1 VAGLGKVGS
10 PRGQAEAVVQSQ
22 RKGVDHGVVSE
33 LCIKSAAVDLRSDL
47 RVDRFTI
54 KIDIIK
60 SAKWFRGITDP
71 Q

>member
-1 VAGLGKVGS
+1 M
-10 PRGQAEAVVQSQ
+10 QSQ